1 MDLEKIK
8 IALKDQPAFRLKQ
21 CLKAV
26 YSDFIESWDEAS
38 TLPKNLR
45 EQLSKSAPLSINSK
59 FFESSDKTSV
69 KALLILEDNNKIE
82 TVLMRHKDGR
92 NTVCVS
98 CQVGCPMNCDFCAT
112 GKLGF
117 TRNLTVDEIVNQV
130 LVFERYLKSL
140 QEPSVERVTNV
151 VYMGMGEPMLNFDN
165 VIASIQILNDRNSFN
180 IGARKISIS
189 TCGIIE
195 GIKRLSE
202 IPLQIKM
209 AVSLHAPNNEI
220 RSKLMPVNRSYD
232 IDKLMNV
239 LKNYIQKTG
248 KKIMIEYILLN
259 GVNDSASC
267 AKELATLLKKN
278 LGNLFMV
285 NLIPYNETGNYKV
298 PLNTAIINFKN
309 VLKDEGV
316 EVSQRFRFGHDIEG
330 ACGQLATKDM
340 LKNS

>member
-1 MDLEKIK
+1 MNLENLKS
-8 IALKDQPAFRLKQ
+8 ALKNEPAFRIKQ

-45 EQLSKSAPLSINSK
+45 ECLSEISPLPINAK
-59 FFESSDKTSV
+59 FFESSEKTSI
-69 KALLILEDNNKIE
+69 KALLILEDDSKIE
-82 TVLMRHKDGR
+82 TVLMRHEDGR

-98 CQVGCPMNCDFCAT
+98 SQVGCSMKCDFCAT

-117 TRNLTVDEIVNQV
+117 KRNLTIDEIVNQV

-140 QEPSVERVTNV
+140 EQRVTNV

-165 VIASIQILNDRNSFN
+165 VIESIKILNDKNSFN

-220 RSKLMPVNRSYD
+220 RSRIMPVNRSCD
-232 IDKLMNV
+232 IDKLMNT
-239 LKNYIQKTG
+239 LKNYIKTTG
-248 KKIMIEYILLN
+248 RKIMIEYILLN

-278 LGNLFMV
+278 LGNIFMV
-285 NLIPYNETGNYKV
+285 NLIPYNETGNYKA

-309 VLKDEGV
+309 VLKDEDV

-330 ACGQLATKDM
+330 ACGQLATK
-340 LKNS
+340 NS

>member
-1 MDLEKIK
+1 MNLEKVK
-8 IALKDQPAFRLKQ
+8 NALKNEPTFRMKQ

-45 EQLSKSAPLSINSK
+45 EHLNGVAPLSINAK

-82 TVLMRHKDGR
+82 TVLMRHKEGR

-98 CQVGCPMNCDFCAT
+98 CQVGCPMKCDFCAT

-130 LVFERYLKSL
+130 LVFERYLKPLEAS
-140 QEPSVERVTNV
+140 VTNV

-165 VIASIQILNDRNSFN
+165 VIESIKILNDKNSFN

-195 GIKRLSE
+195 GIKKLSE

-220 RSKLMPVNRSYD
+220 RSKLMPVNKSYD
-232 IDKLMNV
+232 IEKLMSA
-239 LKNYIQKTG
+239 LKSYIQKTG
-248 KKIMIEYILLN
+248 KKIMIEYILLK

-267 AKELATLLKKN
+267 AKELATLLKDN
-278 LGNLFMV
+278 LGSLFMV
-285 NLIPYNETGNYKV
+285 NLIPYNETGVYKA

-309 VLKDEGV
+309 VLKDEDV

-330 ACGQLATKDM
+330 ACGQLATR
-340 LKNS
+340 NS

>member
-1 MDLEKIK
+1 MNLEKIK
-8 IALKDQPAFRLKQ
+8 IALKDEPAFRLKQ
-21 CLKAV
+21 CLKTV
-26 YSDFIESWDEAS
+26 YSDFIESWDEAT

-45 EQLSKSAPLSINSK
+45 ERLSEVIPLSINAK
-59 FFESSDKTSV
+59 FFESSDKTTV
-69 KALLILEDNNKIE
+69 KALLILEDDSKIE
-82 TVLMRHKDGR
+82 TVLMRHKSGR

-98 CQVGCPMNCDFCAT
+98 CQVGCPMKCDFCAT

-117 TRNLTVDEIVNQV
+117 TRNLTIDEIINQV
-130 LVFERYLKSL
+130 LVFERYLKPLVAS
-140 QEPSVERVTNV
+140 VTNV

-165 VIASIQILNDRNSFN
+165 VLASIRILNDENSFN
-180 IGARKISIS
+180 IGARKISLS

-220 RSKLMPVNRSYD
+220 RSRLMPVNRSYD
-232 IDKLMNV
+232 IEKLMNA
-239 LKNYIQKTG
+239 LKNYVQKTG
-248 KKIMIEYILLN
+248 KKIMIEYILLK
-259 GVNDSASC
+259 GINDSVSC
-267 AKELATLLKKN
+267 AKDLANLLKKN

-285 NLIPYNETGNYKV
+285 NLIPYNETGVYKA

-316 EVSQRFRFGHDIEG
+316 EVSQRFRFGHDIDG
-330 ACGQLATKDM
+330 ACGQLATKNKKKDGEN
-340 LKNS
+340 L